1 MFVLG
6 HCVVSEYRSA
16 VCEVLPELR
25 ERSVSVFLLCDN
37 CDMDGIQSLQ
47 DKMENSDDGPVSH
60 TLRAN
65 ITTRSPAVYIFTSG
79 TTGTQL
85 PTDTHN
91 HTQQHLNC
99 VFVCLC
105 RSP

>member
-1 MFVLG
+1 MSW
-6 HCVVSEYRSA
+6 CVVSEYRSA

-25 ERSVSVFLLCDN
+25 KRDVCVFVLCDD
-37 CDMDGIQSLQ
+37 CDTDGLRSLK
-47 DKMENSDDGPVSH
+47 DKMENSDAGPVSPA
-60 TLRAN
+60 LRAN
-65 ITTRSPAVYIFTSG
+65 ITMRSPAVYIYTSG

-85 PTDTHN
+85 HTETHD
-91 HTQQHLNC
+91 HTKQQLKY